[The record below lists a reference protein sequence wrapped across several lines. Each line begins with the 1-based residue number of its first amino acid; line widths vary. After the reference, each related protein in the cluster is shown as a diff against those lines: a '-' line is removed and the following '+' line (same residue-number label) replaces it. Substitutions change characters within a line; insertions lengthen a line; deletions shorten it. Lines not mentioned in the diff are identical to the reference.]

1 MVNLDSFK
9 LSKDQ
14 MNNVHGGKKAVYKC
28 HLSAVEYGLGTMDI
42 NVRANSELE
51 AEEIAQKKGDE
62 YYVFCQNL

>member
-1 MVNLDSFK
+1 
-9 LSKDQ
+9 

-62 YYVFCQNL
+62 YYVFCQKL